1 MNSLTVEQLAP
12 GQSAEFS
19 KTVTEIDVTLFA
31 AISGDFN
38 PVHMN
43 ETFAAASPF
52 GGRIAHGPIT
62 LALAAG
68 VLGTELPGVGT
79 VAVSNTIE
87 YRRAVRLGDTIT
99 ARVVVRD
106 CDRER
111 NRVTMDLS
119 WLNQDG
125 DLVAEGTAVV
135 KPPRMPV
142 PTHRFFDGGAARENA
157 GEPVRENGD
166 RA

>member
-12 GQSAEFS
+12 GQSAEFT
-19 KTVTEIDVTLFA
+19 KTVTEVDVTLFA

-43 ETFAAASPF
+43 ETFAAAGPF

-87 YRRAVRLGDTIT
+87 YRRPVRLGDTIT
-99 ARVVVRD
+99 ARVEVRE

-111 NRVTMDLS
+111 NRVTMDLT

-125 DLVAEGTAVV
+125 ELVAEGTAVV
-135 KPPRMPV
+135 RPPRV
-142 PTHRFFDGGAARENA
+142 
-157 GEPVRENGD
+157 PVRPQDLAAGRPEPENGG
-166 RA
+166 RT